1 MKTALSFIFII
12 LISYDGFCQGKT
24 YNFNSFS
31 VKIENNLLQEYDS
44 NNQVVL
50 DKKFNDPRD
59 FTADLDGDGVD
70 EYLVIDITKQI
81 HGNFFTLYIFNTI
94 DSFYVADSIPSG
106 YLEPYETASEETGGT
121 IIITG
126 NPVFDSLNTDTGET
140 FVPINC
146 WKYDN
151 GEIFSVNDEVY
162 NVFISEN
169 DTLLDIIDSY
179 YEENDNE
186 CTSTNKIRAAIAAAY
201 ANYLSAGDKIL
212 AAQFLKKYYH
222 CKDMEVFKQNINALL
237 KGTI

>member
-1 MKTALSFIFII
+1 MKTALSFIFI
-12 LISYDGFCQGKT
+12 LFYSYDGYCQGKI

-31 VKIENNLLQEYDS
+31 VKIENNILQEF
-44 NNQVVL
+44 NNNNKVIL

-59 FTADLDGDGVD
+59 FTADLDGDGVN

-81 HGNFFTLYIFNTI
+81 HGSFFTLYIFNTI

-106 YLEPYETASEETGGT
+106 YLDPYQANSEETGG
-121 IIITG
+121 IIIVTV
-126 NPVFDSLNTDTGET
+126 NPTFDSLNTDTGET

-179 YEENDNE
+179 YIENSDD
-186 CTSTNKIRAAIAAAY
+186 CSSTNKIKAAIAAAY

-222 CKDMEVFKQNINALL
+222 CPDAETFKQNINKLL
-237 KGTI
+237 KGTL